1 MRITE
6 LRYTTETHPIPN
18 YIPIP
23 SQIRVINVLANKEKA
38 FIITQST
45 RRPVDVIN
53 KILEIKNKM

>member
-1 MRITE
+1 MAEI
-6 LRYTTETHPIPN
+6 RYTTETHPIPH

-23 SQIRVINVLANKEKA
+23 SQIRVINVLANREKA
-38 FIITQST
+38 FIVTQST

>member
-1 MRITE
+1 MAEIRYITE
-6 LRYTTETHPIPN
+6 IHPIPN

-23 SQIRVINVLANKEKA
+23 SQIRIINVLANREKA

-45 RRPVDVIN
+45 RRPVDIIN

>member
-1 MRITE
+1 MAEI
-6 LRYTTETHPIPN
+6 RYITETHPIPN

-23 SQIRVINVLANKEKA
+23 SQIRIINVLANREKA

-45 RRPVDVIN
+45 RKPVDVIN

>member
-1 MRITE
+1 MAEI
-6 LRYTTETHPIPN
+6 RYITETHPIPN

-23 SQIRVINVLANKEKA
+23 SQIRIINVLANREKA

-45 RRPVDVIN
+45 RSPVDVLN